1 MRYGVLFLLLIG
13 FGSCNTMRV
22 IPVHSDTKLNKEGV
36 FYYLPKTTISVD
48 VTVKE
53 TRYFKGPFA
62 QYSAKFTGISNV
74 IQENKTVS
82 EVSGIKVETMSE
94 PDTSK
99 LFYIYTR
106 GIKKNEPFSLLLNE
120 AGCIVGLNAANDNQ
134 HAEVVSDNNLQGTAN
149 NGRVSSAGFE
159 LPATSN
165 TRIKTDTIIEKI
177 ILDTVT
183 IEKQILEHSIIEKS
197 AEDKA
202 KDAAD
207 YISLIS
213 ENKMNLLAGLQEVDY
228 NQATFISMLNELDAM
243 LADYLNLFTGK
254 SVESTRQFQF
264 QIEPG
269 VKASSEPQF
278 LFSFNDQLGSADAFQ
293 DSVSAVNYYYM
304 LVPVNRTEPIVQMNS
319 NVKHSKNK
327 GLAYNIP
334 EECTLMILNDENEI
348 VFSEKIKVSQLGTT
362 NYLPADMRQIRFN
375 AADGSVNTII
385 K

>member
-1 MRYGVLFLLLIG
+1 MRYGILFLLLIG
-13 FGSCNTMRV
+13 LGACSTMRV
-22 IPVHSDTKLNKEGV
+22 IPVHSGTKLNKEGV
-36 FYYLPKTTISVD
+36 FYYLPKTTITVD

-74 IQENKTVS
+74 ISENKTES
-82 EVSGIKVETMSE
+82 EVAGIKVATMSQ

-99 LFYIYTR
+99 LFYICTK
-106 GIKKNEPFSLLLNE
+106 GLKDKEPFSLVLSE
-120 AGCIVGLNAANDNQ
+120 TGCIIGLNTDNDEHRTEAVN
-134 HAEVVSDNNLQGTAN
+134 ESNLAGN
-149 NGRVSSAGFE
+149 VNEGHISSAGFE

-183 IEKQILEHSIIEKS
+183 IEKQILQHSIIEKS
-197 AEDKA
+197 MEDKA

-228 NQATFISMLNELDAM
+228 NQATFTSMLNELDAM

-254 SVESTRQFQF
+254 SVEKTRQFSF

-269 VKASSEPQF
+269 MTAGSEPQF
-278 LFSFNDQLGSADAFQ
+278 LFSFNDQLGLADAFQ
-293 DSVSAVNYYYM
+293 DSLSAVNYYY
-304 LVPVNRTEPIVQMNS
+304 LLIPVHRTEAIDQVNS
-319 NVKHSKNK
+319 NMKHRKNK

-334 EECTLMILNDENEI
+334 EECTLMILNEENEI
-348 VFSEKIKVSQLGTT
+348 VFSQKIKVCQLGTT
-362 NYLPADMRQIRFN
+362 DYLPADMRQIRFN
-375 AADGSVNTII
+375 AADGSVNVI
-385 K
+385 KK